1 MYSSLRF
8 QCSVAAAALAST
20 LALAAPSFAG
30 DLAAPTG
37 DVLLTVSGNIG
48 TTNVDATAQFDL
60 EMLRSVGSD
69 TIQTTTIWTEGDQQ
83 FVGVYLKAILD
94 TLGVTE
100 GTVRASA
107 INDYSIEIPVAD
119 VTADAPMI
127 AYENNG
133 SPMSIRDK
141 GPLWIV
147 YPYDSAPEYQT
158 EVIYSR
164 SIWQLDRLEILE

>member
-1 MYSSLRF
+1 
-8 QCSVAAAALAST
+8 
-20 LALAAPSFAG
+20 
-30 DLAAPTG
+30 
-37 DVLLTVSGNIG
+37 
-48 TTNVDATAQFDL
+48 
-60 EMLRSVGSD
+60 MLRSVGSD

-133 SPMSIRDK
+133 SAMSIRDK

-164 SIWQLDRLEILE
+164 SIWQLDRLEILK